1 MNMVIPAELAFALG
15 VEAKHIRTS
24 ERNVGFEPRLSW
36 FLLGDEGLAAEPSA
50 ALLRQ
55 SFPAR
60 ATL

>member
-36 FLLGDEGLAAEPSA
+36 SLLGGEGLAVEPFA
-50 ALLRQ
+50 DLLHQ
-55 SFPAR
+55 SYPVK